1 MAERI
6 QARAVRR
13 CGELLKEVP
22 SGQGSR
28 NQHGQLRDGAV
39 TRQEAARDAGLSE
52 RQKVT
57 ALRLAAL
64 PAPKF
69 DSLLECESPPTVT
82 QLAELG
88 RQTRSAEQPKP
99 GSTGDD
105 RVARARELFK
115 RFQEFCKQNKPS
127 DVARECTGQDGK
139 PLRAFVVALR
149 QWLDEFEENLAE
161 GGKGSTTP
169 PESSA

>member
-6 QARAVRR
+6 HARAVRR
-13 CGELLKEVP
+13 CGELLKGVP

-39 TRQEAARDAGLSE
+39 TRREAASHAGLSE

-69 DSLLECESPPTVT
+69 EALIEGDSPPTVT

-88 RQTRSAEQPKP
+88 RATRSAQAPTP
-99 GSTGDD
+99 RRAAGD
-105 RVARARELFK
+105 RVARARELFHK
-115 RFQEFCKQNKPS
+115 VQDFCEQNEAAEL
-127 DVARECTGQDGK
+127 ARDFADHDGE

-149 QWLDEFEENLAE
+149 RWLEEFAENLPDVGE
-161 GGKGSTTP
+161 GAITP
-169 PESSA
+169 PEI